1 MLSSSWAC
9 RAPAF
14 FQTSVLASPTCHRTH
29 LTPPLCL
36 TAPLANTRTKIIA
49 PATTVLFIPRDPP
62 PSLSATLMPSNIPQ
76 GQIYADIIIPST
88 IVVMSQ
94 PRGASTATMGGLMAA
109 RMNKL
114 GAQGVLVDGRVRDVA
129 QLTDSR
135 FVHMPVWSRGVS
147 AVATRGECKAHAV
160 GMEVWVGKSRV
171 RQVYIDYLL
180 LLCSYWAVR

>member
-1 MLSSSWAC
+1 
-9 RAPAF
+9 
-14 FQTSVLASPTCHRTH
+14 
-29 LTPPLCL
+29 
-36 TAPLANTRTKIIA
+36 
-49 PATTVLFIPRDPP
+49 
-62 PSLSATLMPSNIPQ
+62 MPSNIPK

-171 RQVYIDYLL
+171 RQGDLIMLDPEDRCAVCIPQDQVGAVLEMVEGIATADEVKMCGTVGDLICMLMIHGAYITKIIFEF
-180 LLCSYWAVR
+180 